1 MHAAAPHSTC
11 RMRPLCSRLQ
21 QGVQQRRYTQ
31 EAAQRRR
38 HVLAQARSGAGA
50 YVRRE
55 LGRARAL
62 LGLGGVLGALR
73 GQVVRAQRV
82 ELGLQL
88 QQARLQL
95 LHLPAVALRHRA
107 LVVAQDGHLRAAR
120 AAGGVR
126 AGRGCGAS
134 ARRRA
139 RARLGPRAAAPPL
152 SAPGA
157 RLRRAPR
164 RRGARAQHAERARP
178 VCSPMSS
185 LFRHSLLPH
194 FPQGTHMRCI
204 HKQDGGGSCAA
215 GRRGTRGARGPQA
228 RASLFARS

>member
-1 MHAAAPHSTC
+1 MQPPLTARAECALCAAACNRAFNREGTH
-11 RMRPLCSRLQ
+11 RRLLR
-21 QGVQQRRYTQ
+21 GAGTSW
-31 EAAQRRR
+31 RRR
-38 HVLAQARSGAGA
+38 VLARAQ
-50 YVRRE
+50 VRRE
-55 LGRARAL
+55 PGRARAL

-82 ELGLQL
+82 QLGLQL